1 MDYQSTFSFQSEA
14 APEVMFRFNKPTAVR
29 RAALLLMTSEIRE
42 SVRKLLAEGR
52 AIAAQ
57 PEDQRNTE
65 RFDTV
70 VQLVKAQVTGGLDS
84 LYLQWGLYA
93 VDGLSID
100 GKIPSISDF
109 ITKAPDGLVK
119 EALAKVHEMVRST
132 DDPPGHPQQHSALV
146 Q

>member
-1 MDYQSTFSFQSEA
+1 
-14 APEVMFRFNKPTAVR
+14 VFRFNKPTAVR
-29 RAALLLMTSEIRE
+29 RAALLLMTAEIRE
-42 SVRKLLAEGR
+42 SVRKLLAEGK

-57 PEDQRNTE
+57 PEDQRDTE

-70 VQLVKAQVTGGLDS
+70 VQLVKAQVTGGMDS

-93 VDGLSID
+93 VEGFSID

-109 ITKAPDGLVK
+109 ITKAPDALVQ
-119 EALAKVHEMVRST
+119 EVLSKVHEMVTGGPSN
-132 DDPPGHPQQHSALV
+132 DQAHSSIPV